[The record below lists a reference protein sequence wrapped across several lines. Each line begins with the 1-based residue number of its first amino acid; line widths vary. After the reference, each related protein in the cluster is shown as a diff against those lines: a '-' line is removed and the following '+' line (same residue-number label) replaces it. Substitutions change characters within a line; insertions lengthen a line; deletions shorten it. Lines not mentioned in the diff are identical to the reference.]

1 MVSEKTVWTRQIRSG
16 LLGKAI
22 GGTLGAP
29 FEGSERVRD
38 LTFYDPVPEGMVP
51 NDDLD
56 LQIMY
61 AVELDK
67 MATPRIDRE
76 VLGRIFQEHNRFCFD
91 EYNGVSFE
99 ATDLAPGSGGT
110 PPGRSYM
117 MYHIYSREDV
127 YIEATSKGFS
137 NMDVAL
143 DNMYAISLNRHT
155 SLPMYDSVED
165 ETSIVTTDSI
175 ISYLQDE
182 EAYSKIIL
190 FHNWG
195 DLNSGVL
202 YK

>member
-91 EYNGVSFE
+91 EYN
-99 ATDLAPGSGGT
+99 
-110 PPGRSYM
+110 
-117 MYHIYSREDV
+117 
-127 YIEATSKGFS
+127 
-137 NMDVAL
+137 VAL
-143 DNMYAISLNRHT
+143 RNLRMGIRPPH
-155 SLPMYDSVED
+155 
-165 ETSIVTTDSI
+165 
-175 ISYLQDE
+175 
-182 EAYSKIIL
+182 
-190 FHNWG
+190 
-195 DLNSGVL
+195 SGVYDNGFPNGL
-202 YK
+202 GAAIHHGGKRYRITCIF